1 MTLTARW
8 FRSHWRTLLVASGC
22 ALLSLYA
29 PASIAE
35 GDPAATKRQI
45 EAVKSQ
51 INSLNESIRSD
62 QTKKA
67 SEQKAIGEIDREI
80 AKTSNEVRKLQS
92 QIASSHEHLKTLEQR
107 QQQINRDLAAQR
119 ASIAALVENSYRNG
133 PQEPVKL
140 VLNQQDP
147 ATLTRLMQ
155 YQRYSHEAR
164 QEKLKTFEQSLAEL
178 NQVKMDAQAEIERL
192 AELKRGVDRQQALLA
207 DKKKQRKQAL
217 ASLDKKISAQ
227 GSQLKTLKANQAN
240 LESVLKRIQEAMARV
255 RTYDNPTPVLKQRGN
270 MPWPV
275 DGRILRSFGSPREG
289 DLRYAGVVLE
299 AAEGTPVRSV
309 NNGRVVFS
317 DWLRGY
323 GMLTIVDHGNGF
335 MSLYGN
341 NQSLTRKPGD
351 AVGVGDVVAYS
362 GNSGQSIEGVYFE
375 IRKGGQ
381 PVNPQEWC
389 ARR

>member
-1 MTLTARW
+1 MTLTHRW
-8 FRSHWRTLLVASGC
+8 SRTYWRRLLIAGGC
-22 ALLSLYA
+22 ALFCLQA
-29 PASIAE
+29 PLTQAQN
-35 GDPAATKRQI
+35 DPAATKRQI

-51 INSLNESIRSD
+51 IESINQSIRSD
-62 QTKKA
+62 QNKKA
-67 SEQKAIGEIDREI
+67 SEQKAIGKLDREI
-80 AKTSNEVRKLQS
+80 ARTSNEVRKLQS

-107 QQQINRDLAAQR
+107 QQKINKQLAEQR

-155 YQRYSHEAR
+155 YQRYSHDAR
-164 QEKLKTFEQSLAEL
+164 QQKLRSFQQSLAEL
-178 NQVKMDAQAEIERL
+178 EQVKAEAQKEVAHL

-207 DKKKQRKQAL
+207 DKKKQRQQAL
-217 ASLDKKISAQ
+217 ASLDKKISEQ

-240 LESVLKRIQEAMARV
+240 LEAVLKRIQEAMARV
-255 RTYDNPTPVLKQRGN
+255 RTYDNPTPVVKQRGN

-275 DGRILRSFGSPREG
+275 PGRILRNFGSPREG

-299 AAEGTPVRSV
+299 APEGTPVRSV

-341 NQSLTRKPGD
+341 NQSLTRKPGET
-351 AVGVGDVVAYS
+351 VSVGDVVAYS
-362 GNSGQSIEGVYFE
+362 GNSGQSIEGLYFE

>member
-1 MTLTARW
+1 MNLSVRPYRTV
-8 FRSHWRTLLVASGC
+8 WRATLLAAGC
-22 ALLSLYA
+22 AAFLHSALA
-29 PASIAE
+29 TAE
-35 GDPAATKRQI
+35 QDPAATKRQI
-45 EAVKSQ
+45 EAVKTQ
-51 INSLNESIRSD
+51 IQSLNQSIRSD
-62 QTKKA
+62 QNKKA

-80 AKTSNEVRKLQS
+80 ARTSNEVRKLQA
-92 QIASSHEHLKTLEQR
+92 QITSSHEHLKTLEGKQR
-107 QQQINRDLAAQR
+107 AINKDLASQR
-119 ASIAALVENSYRNG
+119 AAIASLVENSYRNG

-147 ATLTRLMQ
+147 GTLTRLMQ

-164 QEKLKTFEQSLAEL
+164 QQKLQAFQQSLTEL
-178 NQVKMDAQAEIERL
+178 EQVKADAHAEVERL

-217 ASLDKKISAQ
+217 AALDKKLHQQ
-227 GSQLKTLKANQAN
+227 GGQLKTLQANQAN
-240 LESVLKRIQEAMARV
+240 LEAVLKRIQEAMARV
-255 RTYDNPTPVLKQRGN
+255 PKYDNPSPVLTQRGN
-270 MPWPV
+270 LPWPV
-275 DGRILRSFGSPREG
+275 AGRILRSFGSIREA
-289 DLRYAGVVLE
+289 DLRYEGVVLE
-299 AAEGTPVRSV
+299 APEGTAVRSV
-309 NNGRVVFS
+309 HNGRVVFS

-341 NQSLTRKPGD
+341 NQSLTHKPGD
-351 AVGVGDVVAYS
+351 SVAAGDLVAYS
-362 GNSGQSIEGVYFE
+362 GSSGQSMEGVYFE

>member
-1 MTLTARW
+1 MTFTQRKPRP
-8 FRSHWRTLLVASGC
+8 FWRTLFIAGGC
-22 ALLSLYA
+22 ALLA
-29 PASIAE
+29 VHTASVSAQ

-51 INSLNESIRSD
+51 IDSLNQSIRSD
-62 QTKKA
+62 QNKKA

-107 QQQINRDLAAQR
+107 QTQINKDLASQR
-119 ASIAALVENSYRNG
+119 TSIAALVENSYRNG

-155 YQRYSHEAR
+155 YQRYSHDAR
-164 QEKLKTFEQSLAEL
+164 QQKLDSFEQSLAEL
-178 NQVKMDAQAEIERL
+178 NQVKADAQQEMERL

-217 ASLDKKISAQ
+217 ASLDKKISTQ
-227 GSQLKTLKANQAN
+227 GNQLKTLKANQAN
-240 LESVLKRIQEAMARV
+240 LEAVLKRIQEAMARV
-255 RTYDNPTPVLKQRGN
+255 TTYDNPTPVVKQRGN

-275 DGRILRSFGSPREG
+275 SGRILRGFGSPREG

-299 AAEGTPVRSV
+299 ASEGTPVRSV

-341 NQSLTRKPGD
+341 NQSLTRKPGETV
-351 AVGVGDVVAYS
+351 AVGDVVAYS
-362 GNSGQSIEGVYFE
+362 GNSGQSIEGLYFE

>member
-8 FRSHWRTLLVASGC
+8 FRPSWRTLLIACGC
-22 ALLSLYA
+22 ALLSLHA
-29 PASIAE
+29 PAVPAQ
-35 GDPAATKRQI
+35 GDPAATRRQI

-51 INSLNESIRSD
+51 IESINQSIRSD
-62 QTKKA
+62 QNKKA
-67 SEQKAIGEIDREI
+67 SEQKAIGELDREI
-80 AKTSNEVRKLQS
+80 ARTSNEVRKLQS

-107 QQQINRDLAAQR
+107 EQAINRELAAQR
-119 ASIAALVENSYRNG
+119 ESIAALVENSYRNG

-164 QEKLKTFEQSLAEL
+164 QQKLQGFAQSLAEL
-178 NQVKMDAQAEIERL
+178 EQVKADAQNEIDRL
-192 AELKRGVDRQQALLA
+192 AELKRGVDRQQAALA

-217 ASLDKKISAQ
+217 AALDKKISTQ

-240 LESVLKRIQEAMARV
+240 LEGVLKRIQEAMATV
-255 RTYDNPTPVLKQRGN
+255 RTYDNPTPVVKQRGN

-275 DGRILRSFGSPREG
+275 NGRILRGFGSPREG

-299 AAEGTPVRSV
+299 APEGTPVRSV

-341 NQSLTRKPGD
+341 NQSLTRKPGET
-351 AVGVGDVVAYS
+351 VSVGDVVAYS
-362 GNSGQSIEGVYFE
+362 GNSGQSIEGLYFE

>member
-1 MTLTARW
+1 MTFTQRKPRP
-8 FRSHWRTLLVASGC
+8 FWRTLFIAGGC
-22 ALLSLYA
+22 ALLA
-29 PASIAE
+29 VHTASVSAQ

-51 INSLNESIRSD
+51 IDSLNQSIRSD
-62 QTKKA
+62 QNKKA

-107 QQQINRDLAAQR
+107 QTQINKDLASQR

-155 YQRYSHEAR
+155 YQRYSHDAR
-164 QEKLKTFEQSLAEL
+164 QQKLDSFEQSLAEL
-178 NQVKMDAQAEIERL
+178 NQVKADAQQEMERL

-217 ASLDKKISAQ
+217 ASLDKKISTQ
-227 GSQLKTLKANQAN
+227 GNQLKTLKANQAN
-240 LESVLKRIQEAMARV
+240 LEAVLKRIQEAMARV
-255 RTYDNPTPVLKQRGN
+255 TTYDNPTPVVKQRGN

-275 DGRILRSFGSPREG
+275 SGRILRGFGSPREG

-299 AAEGTPVRSV
+299 ASEGTPVRSV

-341 NQSLTRKPGD
+341 NQSLTRKPGETV
-351 AVGVGDVVAYS
+351 AVGDVVAYS
-362 GNSGQSIEGVYFE
+362 GNSGQSIEGLYFE